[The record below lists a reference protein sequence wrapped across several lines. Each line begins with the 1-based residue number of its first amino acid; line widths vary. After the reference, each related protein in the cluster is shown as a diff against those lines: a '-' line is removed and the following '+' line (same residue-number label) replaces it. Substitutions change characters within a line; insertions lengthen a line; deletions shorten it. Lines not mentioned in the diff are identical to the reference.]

1 MKTKVQTTG
10 TQSGRLMVV
19 LCLLGFAMG
28 VLLWRSLDLHVFNR
42 DFLQQQGDARHLRV
56 VPIAAHR
63 GMITDRHGEPL
74 AISTPVDSIWANP
87 GLLAESRDQWPQLA
101 SLLGMEVSRLERLL
115 AQRMEREFVYLR
127 RHVNPE
133 LVQQVMSREI
143 PGVSLQREYRRYY
156 PTSEVFS
163 HVVGFTNVDDIGLEG
178 MELAYNEWL
187 RGVPGSK
194 RVIKDRIGNIVDTV
208 ESISEPRPGKDLRL
222 SLDRRLQYLAYRELK
237 AAVQQYQAKAGSLVL
252 LDATTG
258 EVLAMVNQPAYNPHS
273 LKGLKDGRSRN
284 RAVTDVFEPGS
295 SIKPFTIAA
304 ALESGRFRSES
315 AIDTSPGFLR
325 VGSSTVRD
333 VRNFGAIDVSTVIQK
348 SSNVGASLISL
359 ALEPQYLWETLTQVG
374 FGASTGS
381 GFPGESSGLLN
392 YRERWRDIERA
403 TLSYGYGLSVTPM
416 QLAQGYTSLGGDGLL
431 RSVSF
436 LPVNKGELVGVQAL
450 KPETSRAVLSMLER
464 VVRSGGTGTKAQVPG
479 YRIAGKTGTVK
490 KATRDGYSNDN
501 YLSVF
506 VGMAPASKPR
516 LIMSV
521 VVDDPKGQKYYGGD
535 VAAPVFS
542 KVMAGALRLLDIP
555 PDNLGTQLAGNY
567 L

>member
-1 MKTKVQTTG
+1 MRTKVNTTG
-10 TQSGRLMVV
+10 TQSARLMVV
-19 LCLLGFAMG
+19 LVLMGLAMG

-87 GLLAESRDQWPQLA
+87 GLLAESREQWPKLA
-101 SLLGMEVSRLERLL
+101 GLLGMEVSRLERLL
-115 AQRMEREFVYLR
+115 AQRMDREFVYLR

-133 LVQQVMSREI
+133 LAQQVMSRKI
-143 PGVSLQREYRRYY
+143 PGVSLQREYRRFY
-156 PTSEVFS
+156 PTGEVFS
-163 HVVGFTNVDDIGLEG
+163 HVVGFTNVDDTGLEG

-187 RGVPGSK
+187 RGVSGSK

-237 AAVQQYQAKAGSLVL
+237 AAVQQHQAKAGSLVL
-252 LDATTG
+252 LDAITG

-304 ALESGRFRSES
+304 ALESGRFRSGS
-315 AIDTSPGFLR
+315 TIDTTPGFLR
-325 VGSSTVRD
+325 VGSNTVRD

-348 SSNVGASLISL
+348 SSNVGASMISL

-392 YRERWRDIERA
+392 YREQWRDIERA

-416 QLAQGYTSLGGDGLL
+416 QLAQGYTTLGGDGLL
-431 RSVSF
+431 RPVSF
-436 LPVNKGELVGVQAL
+436 LPVKKEDVASVQAL
-450 KPETSRAVLSMLER
+450 KPATSRAVRSMLER
-464 VVRSGGTGTKAQVPG
+464 VVQSGGTGTKAMVPG
-479 YRIAGKTGTVK
+479 YRVAGKTGTVK
-490 KATRDGYSNDN
+490 KATRDGYSDDN

-555 PDNLGTQLAGNY
+555 PDNLGAQLAGGY